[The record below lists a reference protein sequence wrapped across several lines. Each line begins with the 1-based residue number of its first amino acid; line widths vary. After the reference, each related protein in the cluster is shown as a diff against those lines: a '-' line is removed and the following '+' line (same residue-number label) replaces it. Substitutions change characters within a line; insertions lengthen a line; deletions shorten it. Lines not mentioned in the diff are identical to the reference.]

1 MDESR
6 KTVFD
11 QLAVFVHRKW
21 LFIVP
26 LLIGAVAGVAVSLE
40 LPEKFSSTTLIVV
53 EEQQIPEEYV
63 TPADKTPFSQRLN
76 VISQQILSRTRLE
89 KIIKEFGLYEEQ
101 GPGLVM
107 KAKSLVT
114 GSASEAPTPED
125 IIEKMRGDILFA
137 VTGEQSSKKQQGS
150 SGGNAFT
157 ITYSGEDPQ
166 TTMQVTNTLASLFI
180 EENLKVRE
188 QYAEGTSE
196 FLSSELDHA
205 QQELQQLE
213 QRLKDFKQAHMGTLP
228 GQLDANLRTL
238 DRLQLELQTVTASL
252 KNNEDRKSVLDEQMK
267 YNAPMA
273 VSPAIKSSI
282 AGELESAKAQLSEML
297 SMFKENYPDVVIMKK
312 RIRDLERQLTGEAAS
327 DSGKTVEKKPA
338 PPQVM
343 NPAYSELMSV
353 KSQITTLRQREANIR
368 RQLDDYARRVEL
380 TPASEQQLVDLQ
392 RDYDISLQNYQG
404 LLEKKMNAKLAENL
418 EKRQKGARF
427 RVVDPANLPQSP
439 DQPNKPL
446 VMGIGLAAGAFAGI
460 GLVFLFEFLNPAFRK
475 PEDFEGIIDSPVLT
489 SIPVFP
495 IEAPIKP
502 ETRFTV
508 IKGRKES
515 A

>member
-1 MDESR
+1 MDDSR

-11 QLAVFVHRKW
+11 QLAVFMHRKW
-21 LFIVP
+21 LFIAP
-26 LLIGAVAGVAVSLE
+26 LIIGTVAGIAVSLE
-40 LPEKFSSTTLIVV
+40 LPEKYSSTTLIVV

-63 TPADKTPFSQRLN
+63 TPADKTPFGQRLN

-89 KIIKEFGLYEEQ
+89 KIIREFGLNYQ
-101 GPGLVM
+101 GPGLLSR
-107 KAKSLVT
+107 AKSMVT
-114 GSASEAPTPED
+114 GVEVEAPTPDD
-125 IIEKMRGDILFA
+125 IIEQMRSDIQFA
-137 VTGEQSSKKQQGS
+137 VTGEPTSKKQQGS

-196 FLSSELDHA
+196 FLTSELDAA

-213 QRLKDFKQAHMGTLP
+213 QRLKEFKQAHMGTLP

-252 KNNEDRKSVLDEQMK
+252 KNNEDRRFVLEEQMK
-267 YNAPMA
+267 YNVPMA
-273 VSPAIKSSI
+273 VSPAVKSSL
-282 AGELESAKAQLSEML
+282 AGELESARAELNQML
-297 SMFKENYPDVVIMKK
+297 SMFKQNYPDVIIMKK
-312 RIRDLERQLTGEAAS
+312 RIKDLERQLTGESAAGN
-327 DSGKTVEKKPA
+327 DEPAEKQPSTPK
-338 PPQVM
+338 VL
-343 NPAYSELMSV
+343 NPAYAELMSV
-353 KSQITTLRQREANIR
+353 KSQITTLRQRESNIR
-368 RQLDDYARRVEL
+368 RQLEDYSRRVEL
-380 TPASEQQLVDLQ
+380 TPASEQQLTDLQ
-392 RDYDISLQNYQG
+392 RDYDISLENYQA
-404 LLEKKMNAKLAENL
+404 LLGKKMNAKLAENL

-446 VMGIGLAAGAFAGI
+446 IMGLGTAAGAFAGI
-460 GLVFLFEFLNPAFRK
+460 GLVFLFEFMNPAFRK
-475 PEDFEGIIDSPVLT
+475 PEDFEGLIDSPVLT
-489 SIPVFP
+489 SIPLFP
-495 IEAPIKP
+495 IEASIKS